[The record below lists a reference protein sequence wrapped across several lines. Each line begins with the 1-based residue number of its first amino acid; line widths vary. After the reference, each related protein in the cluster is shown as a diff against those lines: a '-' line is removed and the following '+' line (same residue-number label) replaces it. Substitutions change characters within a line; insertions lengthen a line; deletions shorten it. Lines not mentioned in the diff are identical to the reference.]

1 MLRQPAPSAR
11 GGAAFGGAARGRFA
25 LPAAAAAVPRRAA
38 RAAVAAAAPPP
49 PSASRDGGVASS
61 SSSSPAAQPVPRR
74 AGAAARLPAAAA
86 SAAVALCV
94 SLAALG
100 GGLLVAPP
108 PASASDVGA
117 RAIAEF
123 NELADKGKLK
133 TAKQAE
139 ELRARYGLR
148 RGYDGRVSLRSKAG
162 DWFAARLDMEVPGA
176 VLLRDPKGGV
186 YALETDGLA
195 QVDLSDDFVVFM
207 MFADGDWE
215 AEMQPVEVDDG
226 GGKVAQLNMSEKE
239 FREVV
244 GILRDDEEEGGGSG
258 KRK

>member
-1 MLRQPAPSAR
+1 
-11 GGAAFGGAARGRFA
+11 
-25 LPAAAAAVPRRAA
+25 
-38 RAAVAAAAPPP
+38 
-49 PSASRDGGVASS
+49 
-61 SSSSPAAQPVPRR
+61 
-74 AGAAARLPAAAA
+74 
-86 SAAVALCV
+86 VALCL

-100 GGLLVAPP
+100 GGLLASPP
-108 PASASDVGA
+108 PAAASDVGA
-117 RAIAEF
+117 RAIAEY
-123 NELADKGKLK
+123 NELADKGRLK

-162 DWFAARLDMEVPGA
+162 EWFAARLDMEVPGA

-226 GGKVAQLNMSEKE
+226 GGRVAQLTMTDKE

-244 GILRDDEEEGGGSG
+244 GILRDDEEEGGGGGG